1 MYSAI
6 GHSCYRASSA
16 YLLGSC
22 CGHGTLV
29 NAAHGRGLPCWPAS
43 RAEDAL
49 GLQRAC
55 YAVVAQACAR
65 RRGWDMEYF
74 SDEGA
79 SGKYI
84 NGNLRLNLHGDFGFR
99 G

>member
-1 MYSAI
+1 
-6 GHSCYRASSA
+6 
-16 YLLGSC
+16 
-22 CGHGTLV
+22 
-29 NAAHGRGLPCWPAS
+29 
-43 RAEDAL
+43 
-49 GLQRAC
+49 
-55 YAVVAQACAR
+55 
-65 RRGWDMEYF
+65 MEYF